1 MTLIRSIQLDGL
13 LSFPPGM
20 PEFKLGPINV
30 LIGPNGSGKS
40 NLLEAIELVKA
51 TPTDFASAIRL
62 GGGAAEWIWKGSP
75 STKIA
80 RIEMKVG
87 PYPETKRLL
96 RYGIEFVSS
105 MSRTELID
113 EYVEEAETLEGKEG
127 PYFYY
132 RFQKGHPVINARSEE
147 EDAKQKRSLKREDL
161 IPDQSVLAQ
170 RKDTDNY
177 PELAW
182 LGRKFSRI
190 QLFREWSFGRL
201 AELRKPQGAD
211 ERDDYLLADSSN
223 LAIMLNQILHTDPLK
238 IDGLLNRFFPR
249 FQRVTTKISGGTVQF
264 FLHETEFDTPVP
276 ATRLSDGTLRF
287 IAMLAVLLTPD
298 PPPFLCIEEPEL
310 GLHPDAVALL
320 AELIIDASER
330 TQIIATTHSETF
342 VSALTNQPDA
352 VIACERHGAA
362 TELRR
367 LNPELLS
374 QWLDEYTLGD
384 LWSMG
389 HLGANP

>member
-1 MTLIRSIQLDGL
+1 MTLIRSIQLDGF

-40 NLLEAIELVKA
+40 NLLEAFELVKA

-87 PYPETKRLL
+87 PYPETRRLL
-96 RYGIEFVSS
+96 RYGIEFASS
-105 MSRTELID
+105 MNRTEVLD
-113 EYVEEAETLEGKEG
+113 EYVEEAYKKEG
-127 PYFYY
+127 HKKPYFYY
-132 RFQKGHPVINARSEE
+132 RFQKGLPVINV
-147 EDAKQKRSLKREDL
+147 KRSRDDSAFKRKLRREDL

-170 RKDTDNY
+170 RKDIDIY

-182 LGRKFSRI
+182 LGRRFSRM

-201 AELRKPQGAD
+201 AEVRKPQGAG
-211 ERDDYLLADSSN
+211 EREDYLLADSSN
-223 LAIMLNQILHTDPLK
+223 LAIMLNQILHSDPLK
-238 IDGLLNRFFPR
+238 IDRLLNRFFPR

-287 IAMLAVLLTPD
+287 IAMLTVLLTPD
-298 PPPFLCIEEPEL
+298 PPPLLCIEEPEL

-320 AELIIDASER
+320 AELIIEASER

-374 QWLDEYTLGD
+374 QWLDEYSLGD